1 MTDYQNRINQARAE
15 FEAARANFK
24 TVNTAAA
31 KQQVDKTYDAWL
43 SIKNE
48 PEHAE
53 AKEKAA
59 EIWAV
64 WSTANKTAKAA
75 FFAYHKAVAT
85 GGNEADCWKKYE
97 EACATRED
105 AYAFATE
112 ANEEVWRFESLTEE
126 S

>member
-15 FEAARANFK
+15 FEAARASFK
-24 TVNTAAA
+24 SSNTDVA
-31 KQQVDKTYDAWL
+31 KQQVDRTYDAWL

-48 PEHAE
+48 PAHAE

-75 FFAYHKAVAT
+75 FFAYHKAAAT

-105 AYAFATE
+105 AYAFAIE
-112 ANEEVWRFESLTEE
+112 ANEEVWRFESLTVEG
-126 S
+126 